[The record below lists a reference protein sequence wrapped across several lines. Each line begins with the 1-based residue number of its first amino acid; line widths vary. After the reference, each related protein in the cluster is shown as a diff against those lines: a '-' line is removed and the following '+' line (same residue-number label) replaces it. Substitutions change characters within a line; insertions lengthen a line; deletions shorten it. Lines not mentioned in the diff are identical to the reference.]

1 MEEFDDIEQQ
11 IRKIIAETLQI
22 DEEKIHKDSSISEL
36 GGDSLMAL
44 MLITSLE
51 TQFNI
56 TISDDDAIKINSFDS
71 AAAVVKKLMNA

>member
-22 DEEKIHKDSSISEL
+22 DEGLIHKDSTIGEL

-56 TISDDDAIKINSFDS
+56 TISDDDALKINSFDS